1 MSRLAAA
8 LLSGV
13 LTASAHV
20 TISTKITW
28 SKEISRIVYQRCLSC
43 HRDEG
48 KAFSLET
55 YEEARPWAKAIQEEV
70 LMRRMP
76 PWGAVKGFGKFA
88 HDAGLTQEEINLIA
102 EWAEGGAPEGDP
114 NLLPNVP
121 WKFDEP
127 PAPEGEP
134 AEAPLQLTSARV
146 LTALEAS
153 GPTQVTAVLP
163 DGAIEP
169 LLWVMTPLK
178 EPQIYLLAEA
188 AKLPAG
194 TRIEATSPVRAWFT
208 EPKPARQSGASS
220 RRPRAQTAPTRGAHP
235 AAGRSH

>member
-1 MSRLAAA
+1 MSRLAA
-8 LLSGV
+8 LFVVGSLSV
-13 LTASAHV
+13 SAHV

-76 PWGAVKGFGKFA
+76 PWGAVKGFGSFA
-88 HDAGLTQEEINLIA
+88 HDAGLTQEEVNLIA

-114 NLLPNVP
+114 NLVPNVP

-127 PAPEGEP
+127 PAPQGQP
-134 AEAPLQLTSARV
+134 VDAPLQLKVARV

-153 GPTQVTAVLP
+153 GPTQVTAILP
-163 DGAIEP
+163 DGSMQA

-178 EPQIYLLAEA
+178 APQVYLLASLSA
-188 AKLPAG
+188 LPAG
-194 TRIEATSPVRAWFT
+194 TRIEASAPVRVWFK
-208 EPKPARQSGASS
+208 EPKPARRTGASS
-220 RRPRAQTAPTRGAHP
+220 PRPLAQTAPTPGARP
-235 AAGRSH
+235 DAERSR